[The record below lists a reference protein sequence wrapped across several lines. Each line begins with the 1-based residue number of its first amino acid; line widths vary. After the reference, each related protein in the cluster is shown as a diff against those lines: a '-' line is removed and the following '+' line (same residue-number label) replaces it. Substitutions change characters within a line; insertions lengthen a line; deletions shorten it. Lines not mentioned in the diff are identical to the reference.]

1 MVVCLFDKLLKQ
13 YGDKIVTN
21 VTAFDTSQYY
31 YFRNEFDQ
39 LFGIKKSIHTNEYEL
54 IKMLYVEKTFYFN
67 DATNQA
73 MYEHIYEKADFPLR
87 YLDYKFIIINE
98 RGTKTL
104 EKTVYDEIYNILK
117 DLLGELV
124 VLDIKGSKA
133 IFYFNNYD
141 IDIEHLFM
149 TISSDFFLDL
159 SVHEGI
165 VMSPTD
171 HLFTYYFDA
180 YQTTMRSQT
189 NNFTDVAD
197 VILKV
202 NGLGDHNTM
211 QFFKKL
217 ILKNIIEDSV
227 IQQIVN
233 TYFECN
239 LNTSQAAKELYMHR
253 NTLINKLDQ
262 IKKTTNLDLQNFKQ
276 ASTLYL
282 LLNYQ
287 E

>member
-1 MVVCLFDKLLKQ
+1 
-13 YGDKIVTN
+13 
-21 VTAFDTSQYY
+21 
-31 YFRNEFDQ
+31 
-39 LFGIKKSIHTNEYEL
+39 
-54 IKMLYVEKTFYFN
+54 
-67 DATNQA
+67 
-73 MYEHIYEKADFPLR
+73 
-87 YLDYKFIIINE
+87 
-98 RGTKTL
+98 
-104 EKTVYDEIYNILK
+104 
-117 DLLGELV
+117 
-124 VLDIKGSKA
+124 
-133 IFYFNNYD
+133 
-141 IDIEHLFM
+141 
-149 TISSDFFLDL
+149 
-159 SVHEGI
+159 
-165 VMSPTD
+165 
-171 HLFTYYFDA
+171 
-180 YQTTMRSQT
+180 MRSQT